1 MKFTL
6 LLFLSFF
13 FVYVNAQTTYQW
25 YNNKGEKIDF
35 NQVAESCLEKD
46 ITLFG
51 ELHDNP
57 IAHQFQ
63 LEIGKYFFEQV
74 GERLTIGAEM
84 FERHQVSFLETYL
97 TDGDVE
103 KFKKSTELW
112 SNFQTDYLPLLM
124 YAQMNKIP
132 YCATNITR
140 PYANLVFKFG
150 QDTLTKMKQSI
161 LDNICPLP
169 FPVDSSASQY
179 KELLKMGNE
188 MGGKGVNFAA
198 AQSIKDA
205 TMAWFILQF
214 LKKNGKFLHLNGSFH
229 SDFYQS
235 IYFYLK
241 QYKPESTIATIS
253 VIEKKKVSKIKKEDL
268 LKADFILVTVPTKRE
283 E

>member
-1 MKFTL
+1 M
-6 LLFLSFF
+6 S
-13 FVYVNAQTTYQW
+13 YQW

-35 NQVAESCLEKD
+35 KRVAESCLEKD

-63 LEIGKYFFEQV
+63 LEMGKYFFNKA
-74 GERLTIGAEM
+74 GERVTIGAEM

-97 TDGDVE
+97 KDGDVE

-112 SNFQTDYLPLLM
+112 SNFQTDYFPLLA
-124 YAQMNKIP
+124 YCQTNKIP

-140 PYANLVFKFG
+140 PYANLVFKYG
-150 QDTLTKMKQSI
+150 QDTLSKLKQSI

-188 MGGKGVNFAA
+188 MGGRGVNFAA

-205 TMAWFILQF
+205 TMAWFILQN
-214 LKKNGKFLHLNGSFH
+214 LKENGKFLHLNGSFH
-229 SDFYQS
+229 SDYYQS
-235 IYFYLK
+235 ICYYLK
-241 QYKPESTIATIS
+241 YYRPKTSFATIS
-253 VIEKKKVSKIKKEDL
+253 VIEKKKVNKIRKEDL
-268 LKADFILVTVPTKRE
+268 LKADFILLTVPTKRE